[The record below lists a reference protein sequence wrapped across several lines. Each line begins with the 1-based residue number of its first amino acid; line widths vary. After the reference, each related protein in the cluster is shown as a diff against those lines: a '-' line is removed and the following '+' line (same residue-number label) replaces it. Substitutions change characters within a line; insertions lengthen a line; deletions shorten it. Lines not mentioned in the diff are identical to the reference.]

1 MGQGADNFLGT
12 QGDIWDTLSDMFFAL
27 VGAITA
33 LLMLT
38 RWRDLKIREM

>member
-1 MGQGADNFLGT
+1 
-12 QGDIWDTLSDMFFAL
+12 MFFAL

-38 RWRDLKIREM
+38 RWRDLQIREM

>member
-1 MGQGADNFLGT
+1 
-12 QGDIWDTLSDMFFAL
+12 MFSAL

-38 RWRDLKIREM
+38 RWRDLQIREM

>member
-1 MGQGADNFLGT
+1 
-12 QGDIWDTLSDMFFAL
+12 MFFAL

-38 RWRDLKIREM
+38 RWRDPQIREM